1 MPAFLLPEG
10 RAFSPPQAGAWEP
23 SPAAEQTSGWRAAA
37 GPDGGA
43 WAARRPP
50 APHGPSGCT
59 PHAPPPGSHGDS
71 RHGEPTGRRSAAP
84 VPAPAQRGPAA
95 AAAHGR
101 WGTVMGV
108 SSTRHRAASGELTLV
123 LAGAAAST
131 ASAVCGSRN
140 SPARPRHTFF
150 IRATPFPYKFSVQYT
165 THAARLSTLRR
176 RFFKEI

>member
-23 SPAAEQTSGWRAAA
+23 SPAAEQTSGRRAAA
-37 GPDGGA
+37 GAGRWGMGGT
-43 WAARRPP
+43 AASCSSRAIWRITTR
-50 APHGPSGCT
+50 S
-59 PHAPPPGSHGDS
+59 PPGSHGDS

-95 AAAHGR
+95 AAATADG
-101 WGTVMGV
+101 GTVMGV

-150 IRATPFPYKFSVQYT
+150 HPCHSLSIQILRTVY
-165 THAARLSTLRR
+165 HARR
-176 RFFKEI
+176 PAVHAPAAIF